1 MAGNRDLSSQSTIVD
16 PNFSTV
22 PTFMRDMSLPR
33 LLKVL
38 SSVPTVGLQ
47 GVERRP
53 FSNIAIPYQNIYPY
67 AYFHRFSI
75 VCVLSGGN
83 INSSRM
89 SRVIDR
95 GMAAEGRLVKFSV
108 ALPDVPGAMAK
119 LLAKVTDNGADVKS
133 FVPERAWMRRDIFT
147 VSVTKLITSLY

>member
-1 MAGNRDLSSQSTIVD
+1 MRTNKLLVDSIPANLHLSPHLWKLGKENMKPLNAIRYRNLYYEGRMCIADL
-16 PNFSTV
+16 F
-22 PTFMRDMSLPR
+22 
-33 LLKVL
+33 
-38 SSVPTVGLQ
+38 
-47 GVERRP
+47 
-53 FSNIAIPYQNIYPY
+53 
-67 AYFHRFSI
+67 FSI

-108 ALPDVPGAMAK
+108 TLPDVPGAMAK
-119 LLAKVTDNGADVKS
+119 LLAKVMDIGADVKS

-147 VSVTKLITSLY
+147 VSV